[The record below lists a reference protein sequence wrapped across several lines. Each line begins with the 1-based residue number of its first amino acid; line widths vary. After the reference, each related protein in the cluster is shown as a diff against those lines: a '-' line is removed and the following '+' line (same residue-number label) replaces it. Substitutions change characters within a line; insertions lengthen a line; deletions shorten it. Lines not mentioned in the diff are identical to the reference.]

1 MLDGMT
7 IINMTETQT
16 LTPLGIILMTFLVV
30 LLFISVF
37 AFCEESNKKSLI
49 CFCLMVVI
57 GSFLLFIK
65 RIPGTFITSSKERIE
80 YQVML
85 DDSVSA
91 NEFLK
96 RYHIKE
102 QIGNSYV
109 IYIKDENP

>member
-7 IINMTETQT
+7 IVNITQT
-16 LTPLGIILMTFLVV
+16 EILTPLGIFLIAFMIV
-30 LLFISVF
+30 LFFVSVF
-37 AFCEESNKKSLI
+37 AFFERDNGRSII
-49 CFCLMVVI
+49 CFCLVI
-57 GSFLLFIK
+57 ILSIFMLFIK
-65 RIPGTFITSSKERIE
+65 RIPGTSIISSKERIE

-96 RYHIKE
+96 CYHIKE
-102 QIGNSYV
+102 QIGNSYI

>member
-7 IINMTETQT
+7 IVNITETQT
-16 LTPLGIILMTFLVV
+16 LTPLGILLMTFLVV
-30 LLFISVF
+30 LLFVSVF
-37 AFCEESNKKSLI
+37 AYFEEKETKSLI
-49 CFCLMVVI
+49 CFCLMAII
-57 GSFLLFIK
+57 GIFLLFIK
-65 RIPGTFITSSKERIE
+65 RIPGTSAVSSKERIE

-91 NEFLK
+91 NEFLEH
-96 RYHIKE
+96 YHIKE

>member
-1 MLDGMT
+1 MLDGIT
-7 IINMTETQT
+7 IVNITQTET
-16 LTPLGIILMTFLVV
+16 LTPLGIFLIAFMVVLFFINIFTFFEGDNWRSFICFLLVV
-30 LLFISVF
+30 ILAIF
-37 AFCEESNKKSLI
+37 
-49 CFCLMVVI
+49 M
-57 GSFLLFIK
+57 LFIK
-65 RIPGTFITSSKERIE
+65 RIPGTSIISSKERIE
-80 YQVML
+80 YQVIL

>member
-7 IINMTETQT
+7 IVNITETQT
-16 LTPLGIILMTFLVV
+16 LTPLGILLVTFSVV
-30 LLFISVF
+30 LLFVSVF
-37 AFCEESNKKSLI
+37 AFFEEKNTKSLI
-49 CFCLMVVI
+49 CFCLIVI
-57 GSFLLFIK
+57 IAFFMLFIK
-65 RIPGTFITSSKERIE
+65 RIPGTSITSSKERIE

-91 NEFLK
+91 NEFLE

-109 IYIKDENP
+109 VYIKDENP